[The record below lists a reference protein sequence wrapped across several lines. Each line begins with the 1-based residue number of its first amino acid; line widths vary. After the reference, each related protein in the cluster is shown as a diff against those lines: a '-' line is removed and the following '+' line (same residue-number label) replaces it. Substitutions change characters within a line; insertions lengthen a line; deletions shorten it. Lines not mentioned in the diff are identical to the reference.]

1 MLERIELERELRKGP
16 CSCGRYT
23 ALMENKRILRHYGQD
38 MGFNPEMLE
47 LLAQG
52 ILWVAKAEGEQDKV
66 WVNLGE
72 DPEKGPFIEYDLYD
86 APNTRG
92 VIQAMRNSTR
102 QGHKIITK
110 KNPDGTMDLVIPL
123 NEGITKS

>member
-1 MLERIELERELRKGP
+1 
-16 CSCGRYT
+16 
-23 ALMENKRILRHYGQD
+23 MENKRILRHYGQD
-38 MGFNPEMLE
+38 MDFDREMLE

-86 APNTRG
+86 APNTRA
-92 VIQAMRNSTR
+92 VIWAMRTSAR

-110 KNPDGTMDLVIPL
+110 NNPDGTMDLIIPL

>member
-1 MLERIELERELRKGP
+1 V
-16 CSCGRYT
+16 
-23 ALMENKRILRHYGQD
+23 ENKRIRRYYSQD
-38 MGFNPEMLE
+38 IGFDLEMLK

-52 ILWVAKAEGEQDKV
+52 ILWLAKAEGEQDKV

-72 DPEKGPFIEYDLYD
+72 DPEKGPFIEYDLHD

-92 VIQAMRNSTR
+92 VIWAMRTSAR

-110 KNPDGTMDLVIPL
+110 ENPDGTMEVHIPL
-123 NEGITKS
+123 NEGPAKG